1 MNNDDGLDAKLIE
14 VAKKLVE
21 YLYLVK
27 RMEKQAA
34 LQYVE
39 HLFEVRDSCI
49 AHESLQAG
57 SVSSDEMVEQ
67 DASIEEEFYNQIQ
80 SRSNRQHAPPKTNA
94 DLLVLEQKLR
104 KYFDGK
110 ILRLFHNMFMAE
122 SVMDVNIQLSML
134 DSCNAKQQ
142 QVFTAINNAVQ
153 AGLWPRLSHV

>member
-1 MNNDDGLDAKLIE
+1 MNKEDDLDAKLIE
-14 VAKKLVE
+14 VAKQLAE

-27 RMEKQAA
+27 KMEKQAA

-39 HLFEVRDSCI
+39 HMFEVRDSCI
-49 AHESLQAG
+49 AHDSLQSGTARPDQ
-57 SVSSDEMVEQ
+57 VTEPDN
-67 DASIEEEFYNQIQ
+67 SIEEAVYNEIRRRNKPQLGT
-80 SRSNRQHAPPKTNA
+80 PKTNA
-94 DLLVLEQKLR
+94 DLLVLEQRLR

-134 DSCNAKQQ
+134 ESYNAKQQ

>member
-27 RMEKQAA
+27 KMEKQAA

-49 AHESLQAG
+49 AHDSLQAG
-57 SVSSDEMVEQ
+57 SDEIVEQ
-67 DASIEEEFYNQIQ
+67 DESIEEEFYNEIQ
-80 SRSNRQHAPPKTNA
+80 RRNNRQHAPPKTNA

-134 DSCNAKQQ
+134 ESYNAKQQ